1 MGDIRVNALT
11 IFIRRMT
18 DSGLVSAGSDA
29 KAFAN
34 TLAPSETK
42 NEKNIQ
48 TANANRAKA
57 AGPHTVEAYRGDV
70 AMIMATVFE
79 VMYDL
84 DPALT
89 ADLRA
94 RPLDV
99 AGVATYGESRVGFT
113 GSMDVAGLR
122 ATVETVKHMITKM
135 EAKQDEEP

>member
-48 TANANRAKA
+48 TANAARA
-57 AGPHTVEAYRGDV
+57 EV
-70 AMIMATVFE
+70 AVLRNKIENKMATPSQNE
-79 VMYDL
+79 
-84 DPALT
+84 
-89 ADLRA
+89 
-94 RPLDV
+94 
-99 AGVATYGESRVGFT
+99 
-113 GSMDVAGLR
+113 
-122 ATVETVKHMITKM
+122 I
-135 EAKQDEEP
+135 